1 MADPLRVLID
11 GHDLLL
17 QTGTGIATYTR
28 TLAAAVG
35 RLGGQR
41 SMLVERP
48 PLRTNDA
55 VMREIAFFDV
65 ATHAG
70 RVGGFRQFLARL
82 TELRRMF
89 GAPIHGERLVR
100 TGAVDTSTFDDSLD
114 LFEELCHAP
123 YIFRAARDHFARTG
137 RRLRL
142 KLDTPIDI
150 AHWSG
155 PLPIELVGAR
165 NVYTLHDL
173 IPLKLPFLTL
183 DNKRRYLKM
192 MRHLAEVADRIVTV
206 SENSR
211 DDIVALT
218 GCDPAKITVTYQPT
232 DLMRGPGGRTVE
244 IDRDDLKVRLK
255 QLYNLDAGR
264 YFLVTGTIESRK
276 NIGRLLLAYLSVD
289 TDMPLLIVGP
299 NGYRADKELELL
311 ESRAITWRATRVRQL
326 GYVSRSQLR
335 DLIAGA
341 RALCFPTLYEGFG
354 LPVLEAMTLGTPVM
368 TSRNSSL
375 PEVAGEAALYVD
387 PYQPEEMRRAIA
399 RLAHDD
405 ALVARLRQLGTQQA
419 ARFSEADYDAR
430 LADMYQVV
438 MSQGRGR
445 AAP

>member
-35 RLGGQR
+35 RLGGLR

-48 PLRTNDA
+48 PLPRKDV

-65 ATHAG
+65 ASHTGHVG
-70 RVGGFRQFLARL
+70 RLRQILARL
-82 TELRRMF
+82 MELRRVLG
-89 GAPIHGERLVR
+89 GAIKGERLVR
-100 TGAVDTSTFDDSLD
+100 TGAVDTRIFAENLG
-114 LFEELCHAP
+114 LFEDLCHAP

-142 KLDTPIDI
+142 QLDTPIDI

-192 MRHLAEVADRIVTV
+192 VRHLVKVADRIVTV
-206 SENSR
+206 SEHSR
-211 DDIVALT
+211 DDIIALT
-218 GCDPAKITVTYQPT
+218 GCDPAKIVVTYQPT
-232 DLMRGPGGRTVE
+232 DLMRGPGGDV
-244 IDRDDLKVRLK
+244 IAVDQDDLKVRLK
-255 QLYNLDAGR
+255 QLYNLEAGR
-264 YFLVTGTIESRK
+264 YFLVIGTIEARK

-299 NGYRADKELELL
+299 NGYRAEKELELL
-311 ESRAITWRATRVRQL
+311 ESRAITWRSTRVRQL
-326 GYVSRSQLR
+326 GYISRSQLR
-335 DLIAGA
+335 DLMAGA
-341 RALCFPTLYEGFG
+341 RALCFPSLYEGFG

-368 TSRNSSL
+368 TARNSSL
-375 PEVAGEAALYVD
+375 PEVAGDAALYVD

-405 ALVARLRQLGTQQA
+405 ALVARLRKLGPQQA
-419 ARFSEADYDAR
+419 ARFSEADYDRR
-430 LADMYQVV
+430 LGAMYQGL
-438 MSQGRGR
+438 MSPSTEG
-445 AAP
+445 AVP